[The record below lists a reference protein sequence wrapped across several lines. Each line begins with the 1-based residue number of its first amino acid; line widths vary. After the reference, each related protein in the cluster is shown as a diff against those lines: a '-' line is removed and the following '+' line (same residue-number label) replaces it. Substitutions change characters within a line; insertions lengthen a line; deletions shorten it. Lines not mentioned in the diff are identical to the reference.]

1 MSTRRCELRLRA
13 AALAVAAGALV
24 AAPAS
29 HAALSLGVTAPLST
43 MTITP
48 GTTATASTSL
58 LVTPDPLNPNWT
70 LSIADTTG
78 HSGHLARGTTGCTG
92 VEPQTVNALTVRAS
106 GHLPATVSAGT
117 KTVSATSQALAS
129 GNVLDTVDLTFSLLI
144 GSNEILS
151 TACTMST
158 TVTYTLQ

>member
-1 MSTRRCELRLRA
+1 V
-13 AALAVAAGALV
+13 LAVAAGAL
-24 AAPAS
+24 ATAPAAA
-29 HAALSLGVTAPLST
+29 AALSLGVTAPLST

-48 GTTATASTSL
+48 GTTAIASTSL
-58 LVTPDPLNPNWT
+58 LVTPDPLNPSWT

-78 HSGHLARGTTGCTG
+78 HGGHLARATTGCTG
-92 VEPQTVNALTVRAS
+92 VEAQTANALTVRAS
-106 GHLPATVSAGT
+106 GRLPATVSTGT
-117 KTVSATSQALAS
+117 KTVGGSSQALAS
-129 GNVLDTVDLTFSLLI
+129 GNVLDTVDLTFSLVI

>member
-1 MSTRRCELRLRA
+1 MA
-13 AALAVAAGALV
+13 
-24 AAPAS
+24 
-29 HAALSLGVTAPLST
+29 
-43 MTITP
+43 ITP

-78 HSGHLARGTTGCTG
+78 HNGHLARGTTGCNG
-92 VEPQTVNALTVRAS
+92 VEAQTAKALSVRAS

-129 GNVLDTVDLTFSLLI
+129 GSVLDTVDVTFSLVV